1 MTTEEAKRSIGYGS
15 IVRNLLALRD
25 EVREISHEEAEAI
38 ERIVSDVMALQV
50 HDGYVN
56 HKSIANTRN

>member
-1 MTTEEAKRSIGYGS
+1 MTTEEAKRSMGYGS

-25 EVREISHEEAEAI
+25 EVRETSHEEAEAI
-38 ERIVSDVMALQV
+38 ERILSDVMALQV

-56 HKSIANTRN
+56 QKSIANTRN

>member
-1 MTTEEAKRSIGYGS
+1 MTTEEAKRSMGYGS

-56 HKSIANTRN
+56 QKSIANTRN

>member
-1 MTTEEAKRSIGYGS
+1 MTTEDAKTTMSYGS

-25 EVREISHEEAEAI
+25 EVRETSHEEAEAL
-38 ERIVSDVMALQV
+38 ERILSDVMALQM

-56 HKSIANTRN
+56 QKSIANSRN

>member
-1 MTTEEAKRSIGYGS
+1 MTTEEAKRSMGYGS

-50 HDGYVN
+50 HDGHVN
-56 HKSIANTRN
+56 QKSIANARN

>member
-1 MTTEEAKRSIGYGS
+1 MTTEEAKRSMSYGS

-25 EVREISHEEAEAI
+25 EVRETSHEEAEAI
-38 ERIVSDVMALQV
+38 ERILSDVMALQV

-56 HKSIANTRN
+56 QKSIANTRN

>member
-1 MTTEEAKRSIGYGS
+1 MTTEEAKRSMSYGS
-15 IVRNLLALRD
+15 IVRNLLALMD
-25 EVREISHEEAEAI
+25 EVRETSHEEAQAI

-56 HKSIANTRN
+56 QKSIANTRN

>member
-56 HKSIANTRN
+56 QKSIANTRN

>member
-1 MTTEEAKRSIGYGS
+1 MTTEEAKRSMSYGS

-56 HKSIANTRN
+56 QKSIANTRN

>member
-1 MTTEEAKRSIGYGS
+1 MTTEEAKRSMSYGS
-15 IVRNLLALRD
+15 IVRNLLALRE
-25 EVREISHEEAEAI
+25 EVRETSHEEAEAI

-56 HKSIANTRN
+56 QKSIANTRN